1 MKKLFQTI
9 KLKKLKTEI
18 NEESINKMCEGEYL
32 VLFQDNTCQQVMFKD
47 DLMRIL
53 EKDHIKPV
61 RYIFSMADRICIDR
75 DIKIEE
81 EVL

>member
-9 KLKKLKTEI
+9 KLRKLKTEM

-47 DLMRIL
+47 DLMRI
-53 EKDHIKPV
+53 
-61 RYIFSMADRICIDR
+61 
-75 DIKIEE
+75 
-81 EVL
+81 

>member
-9 KLKKLKTEI
+9 KLRKLKTEM

-75 DIKIEE
+75 DIKIKQ
-81 EVL
+81 EVF

>member
-9 KLKKLKTEI
+9 KLRKLKTEM

-32 VLFQDNTCQQVMFKD
+32 VLFQDNTYQQVMFKD
-47 DLMRIL
+47 DLMKIL

-75 DIKIEE
+75 DIKIEQ
-81 EVL
+81 EVF

>member
-9 KLKKLKTEI
+9 KLRKLKTEM

-61 RYIFSMADRICIDR
+61 RYIFSMADRIYIDR